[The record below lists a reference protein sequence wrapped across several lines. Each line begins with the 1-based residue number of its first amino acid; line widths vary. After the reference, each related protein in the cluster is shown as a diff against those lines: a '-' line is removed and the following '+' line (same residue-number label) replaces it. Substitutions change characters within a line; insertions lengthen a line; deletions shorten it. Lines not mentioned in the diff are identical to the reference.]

1 MAEYLPVVARFDTDG
16 TVTPLS
22 FTWPDGRTFS
32 IDRILDV
39 CQAASRKQ
47 GGCGTRYLCRVRDRK
62 ILLYREDTRW
72 FYGRV
77 PQ

>member
-1 MAEYLPVVARFDTDG
+1 MAQYISVVARFTEDG
-16 TVTPLS
+16 QIIPLS

-47 GGCGTRYLCRVRDRK
+47 GGCGTRYLCRVRHRT
-62 ILLYREDTRW
+62 IALFREDTRW
-72 FYGRV
+72 FYELQ
-77 PQ
+77 P